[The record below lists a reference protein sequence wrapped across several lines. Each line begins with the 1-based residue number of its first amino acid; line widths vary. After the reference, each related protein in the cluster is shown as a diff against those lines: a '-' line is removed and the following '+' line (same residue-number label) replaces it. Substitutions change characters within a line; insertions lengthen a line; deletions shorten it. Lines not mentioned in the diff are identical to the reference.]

1 MVHGHAAPAPRE
13 DETARSRHHRRLFS
27 LPTPPTQPSADND
40 DDDGYPAAT
49 AAVAAAAAATAAAV
63 AAAAASTPTTSIDG
77 SNEDSDSSHLL
88 ITVNVGGFRQR
99 LSPGTLLRFPE
110 TRLGR
115 ILSCRSESAILQLCD
130 DYVRDS
136 REFYF
141 DRHPGLFR
149 HVLDFYRT
157 GRLRALQ
164 QELCVFS
171 LSQEIEY
178 WGLPDLLQVAS
189 SSYCCSHHY
198 LERLECLAAGAQ
210 AGRSGRRCLRKNN
223 DDDDDDEEEDDDD
236 DDEDD
241 DDDDDDGSDNSGD
254 EDGDARGDGSGG
266 GGEDDEATDAN
277 YRCCAGRRRRM
288 WAMLENPGY
297 SRLAKV
303 YTGVS
308 IAVLLVSIISMC
320 VHSMGD
326 ERAGA
331 AEDPALPVVE
341 DPVLAVVED
350 VCVAWFTLEL
360 AARMIAAPDLKKFF
374 SRPLNSIDLVSVTP
388 FYATL
393 LLSGVE
399 LGNVGRVVQILRL
412 MRVLRILKLARHS
425 TGLRSLGQTLTH
437 SYHEVG
443 MLLLFL
449 SVGISIFSVLIYSAE
464 RDEEE
469 GGLASIPLCW
479 WWATIS
485 MTTVGYGDTYPVT
498 AAGKAIA
505 TACII
510 CGILVVSLPITI
522 IFNKF
527 AMYYR
532 RQSKQLRRAAAKYA
546 AVAKR
551 AEKEDCPSI
560 RSRSPSLDV
569 IPRKAASA
577 QGESLLAN
585 DKSSM

>member
-1 MVHGHAAPAPRE
+1 MMSMMMSMTKYEEERSVRTISTQV
-13 DETARSRHHRRLFS
+13 ET
-27 LPTPPTQPSADND
+27 P
-40 DDDGYPAAT
+40 
-49 AAVAAAAAATAAAV
+49 
-63 AAAAASTPTTSIDG
+63 STPTTSIDG

-198 LERLECLAAGAQ
+198 LERL
-210 AGRSGRRCLRKNN
+210 
-223 DDDDDDEEEDDDD
+223 D
-236 DDEDD
+236 
-241 DDDDDDGSDNSGD
+241 DNSGD